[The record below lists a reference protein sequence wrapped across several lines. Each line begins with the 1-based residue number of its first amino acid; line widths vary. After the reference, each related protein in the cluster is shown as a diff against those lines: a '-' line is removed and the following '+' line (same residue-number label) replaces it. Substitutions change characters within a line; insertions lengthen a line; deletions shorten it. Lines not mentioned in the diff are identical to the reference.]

1 MVVSPYVEFDY
12 GFITSNIHLRNQQ
25 TPIAYLVNV
34 NERMLIPITGFF
46 ETNKQ
51 TQVLLLVYLMC

>member
-1 MVVSPYVEFDY
+1 MKAKHTTHLKYIKQNMVVSPYVEFDY

-34 NERMLIPITGFF
+34 NERMLIR
-46 ETNKQ
+46 
-51 TQVLLLVYLMC
+51 